1 MGPLGSAPSAGA
13 DILDVVVD
21 PITQPLQ
28 QAVAGVADAVSV
40 IDPTAGLDAVAGV
53 DPAAVLA
60 GLDLG
65 GLVDPG
71 AVGVGAVDLA
81 GSLDVVPAGD
91 VAGPSLSDPLA
102 LAASASSPDPL
113 GAASRCRIRGG
124 GFVGAWGVV

>member
-28 QAVAGVADAVSV
+28 QAVAGVADAVLV

-81 GSLDVVPAGD
+81 GSLDVVPA
-91 VAGPSLSDPLA
+91 VMW
-102 LAASASSPDPL
+102 L
-113 GAASRCRIRGG
+113 GRRCLIRWRSRRRRRPRIRWGRRRCRIRGG